1 MGVGVCGRWGPWSG
15 WGEPSGVYQFSHPRR
30 PLSPS
35 SCTCFTALL
44 ISALST
50 SVSSAVTA
58 APTGTT
64 VGKGGQSPQGLRP
77 QAPAPS
83 CPPQRQAALDPPL
96 LPAARTC
103 ELSDG
108 RCRQCLGGQCDH
120 VVHGN
125 HADLTPLIWLQDF
138 DARLAL
144 VHSLHVGTQ
153 VVHPVETTS
162 ALVTQV
168 RLLSWGGRQGSR
180 LPLGGGEDLS
190 GLQLPQSPVFSSN
203 KCSGAATRA
212 AQKPPGATCLL
223 ETRKMGSLLK
233 LNLPGPCSKDRH
245 PRLGSGG
252 TTLPTTPAPA
262 NEGQMRQV
270 GTSSPVWMMMCL
282 DRSPTFTKAL
292 LHTLHL

>member
-1 MGVGVCGRWGPWSG
+1 MLGKAVCIQKLVPTGVTGIEDVGVGVCGRWGPWSG

-83 CPPQRQAALDPPL
+83 CPPRRQAALDPPL

-180 LPLGGGEDLS
+180 LPLGGGGRTSVASSFPKALS
-190 GLQLPQSPVFSSN
+190 FP
-203 KCSGAATRA
+203 ATSA
-212 AQKPPGATCLL
+212 LGQPPGLH
-223 ETRKMGSLLK
+223 RSLQGPRAFWK
-233 LNLPGPCSKDRH
+233 LGKWGPY
-245 PRLGSGG
+245 
-252 TTLPTTPAPA
+252 
-262 NEGQMRQV
+262 
-270 GTSSPVWMMMCL
+270 
-282 DRSPTFTKAL
+282 
-292 LHTLHL
+292 